1 LTSQLK
7 NPEFPKETQIF
18 TNFMLS
24 IERHRRILDLLK
36 DSGSLRTSEISA
48 ALGVSDETVRKDFE
62 LLESRGELVR
72 MHGGVSRLEKTRRE
86 LAFTER
92 QAIQREEKRAIA
104 KLAASRIQPNETI
117 FFDASS
123 TALTLAEFLP
133 DLPLTIL
140 TNALNVLTALAD
152 RPNLDLMCTGGLFDA
167 RSRSFVGLTA
177 EKSLQRYN
185 IHRAFLSGSGLDVTR
200 GASESN
206 ARQAAFKERVIATS
220 EEVVFLVDHTKLGRK
235 TSFFFADLKQLHCV
249 ISDKGANPALLRD
262 FKAMGVPVHISE

>member
-1 LTSQLK
+1 
-7 NPEFPKETQIF
+7 
-18 TNFMLS
+18 MLA

-36 DSGSLRTSEISA
+36 DSESLRTIEIST

-62 LLESRGELVR
+62 VLESRGELVR
-72 MHGGVSRLEKTRRE
+72 MHGGVSRPEKLRRE

-104 KLAASRIQPNETI
+104 RLAVTRIQANETI
-117 FFDASS
+117 FLDASS
-123 TALTLAEFLP
+123 TVLTLAEFLP

-152 RPNLDLMCTGGLFDA
+152 RPNLDLMSTGGLFDA
-167 RSRSFVGLTA
+167 KSRSFVGLTA

-185 IHRAFLSGSGLDVTR
+185 IHRAFLSGSGLDLVR

-220 EEVVFLVDHTKLGRK
+220 EEVVFLADHTKLGRK
-235 TSFFFADLKQLHCV
+235 ASFFFADLEQLHCV
-249 ISDKGANPALLRD
+249 ITDQGTGAGLLKE
-262 FKAMGVPVHISE
+262 FANAGVEIRVGE